1 MTLARNAAVE
11 HLADVTDIE
20 TLKGLR
26 TPAFGWNSGP
36 GGDGAVRPD
45 SSKTLS
51 VLLVDDDE
59 VDAKYICW
67 LLGCIGRYRFDIVHV
82 TSSEEAL
89 RADSGRRF
97 DLYLVDFWLMHETSI
112 PLISE
117 LGELHTRAPIV
128 VLTNLN
134 SGDIE
139 DLGMRAGA
147 LGFLGKGDLSEKAL
161 ELVISSTLFTRR
173 VELELKEQITKL
185 EQQRQQALIA
195 GQAALLKVLSG
206 LDTAQRYR
214 SDLRK
219 DVGGN
224 VAEDALSDS
233 IASTRQGVFAVLGAY
248 AVGDDPQVLPQP
260 VDLRTIIGHAIESYR
275 TEARIRGVALAV
287 NVPSEPLRLA
297 AHPVLLQA
305 LLVGLFNRISQGGSA
320 SVSIDA
326 TVQARSIA
334 ITIAAEPISGTA
346 ASPADIDAFRVLAQS
361 MDAEIEISQP
371 DGASGGGDI
380 VLTLPRLLAA

>member
-1 MTLARNAAVE
+1 MTLARDAAVE
-11 HLADVTDIE
+11 HLAGVTDIE
-20 TLKGLR
+20 TLKGAL

-36 GGDGAVRPD
+36 GADGAVRPD

-59 VDAKYICW
+59 VDAKYISW
-67 LLGCIGRYRFDIVHV
+67 LLGCIGRYTFDIVHV

-173 VELELKEQITKL
+173 VELELKKQITKL
-185 EQQRQQALIA
+185 EEQRQQALIT

-206 LDTAQRYR
+206 LDKAQR
-214 SDLRK
+214 SSSELSK
-219 DVGGN
+219 GVGQN
-224 VAEDALSDS
+224 AAEDELSVS
-233 IASTRQGVFAVLGAY
+233 IESTRQGVFAALGAY
-248 AVGDDPQVLPQP
+248 AAGDDPQTPTQP
-260 VDLRTIIGHAIESYR
+260 VDLRTILGHAIESYR
-275 TEARIRGVALAV
+275 TEARIRG
-287 NVPSEPLRLA
+287 
-297 AHPVLLQA
+297 
-305 LLVGLFNRISQGGSA
+305 GGS
-320 SVSIDA
+320 
-326 TVQARSIA
+326 
-334 ITIAAEPISGTA
+334 
-346 ASPADIDAFRVLAQS
+346 
-361 MDAEIEISQP
+361 
-371 DGASGGGDI
+371 GGQCS
-380 VLTLPRLLAA
+380 L